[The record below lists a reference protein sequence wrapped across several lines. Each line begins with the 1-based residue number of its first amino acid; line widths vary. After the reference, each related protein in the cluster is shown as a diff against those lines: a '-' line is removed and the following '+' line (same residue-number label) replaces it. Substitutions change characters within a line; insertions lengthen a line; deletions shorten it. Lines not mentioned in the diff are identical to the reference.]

1 MGLNS
6 PIPVRLQDECR
17 KASKIIR
24 SFVDSGNNGLDK
36 VIPRQVL
43 ERAQGFAVFTVV
55 KAGFLFSARGGSGI
69 VIAKLEDGSWS
80 APSAIG
86 TAGFGFGGQMGAEVT
101 DFLVVLNS
109 RTAVK
114 TFMAAGSMTLG
125 GNLSVAV
132 GPLGRN
138 AEGSGTLSSKGKTA
152 ALYSYSKTKGLFGG
166 LSIEGSV
173 IVERQD
179 ANRQAYGQDLTAKQ
193 ILSGAIDPPHWADEL
208 IEVLKAHIG
217 MPGGR
222 QWIDDHP
229 DELGR
234 YSDDDDDLR
243 NDDYDAPKRSAPPRS
258 SSGYAFSE
266 QTGSFSSSSPQRPQ
280 TGGSSFSS
288 SQTQTPQRPKPRSR
302 ASTLSSVFKMDL
314 MGNQVS
320 GIGAGIGFPRKKSSN
335 PASPS
340 MSRRT
345 SQYNEPK
352 SPFDDENR
360 YSRANEHNPFDDSLA
375 GRPGLDDDMDL
386 SREVISPWNNDK
398 GLPSPKPR
406 YDDLPSTNVRP
417 GGLEFKPEYRSPN
430 RSRASTLQ
438 NSDLPTGRTRSG
450 SNAMRVSSPLTKYR
464 HELHEEEDARSDSLT
479 SQMARLRAGS
489 NPSDRAGGSRGYG
502 NDNGDFDNDRYD
514 RDNDYSPPPTMAPAP
529 TLPRSSSS
537 KLLGFVNRKRSN
549 TTSSQKGGDFLIDP
563 AVHQADRKIAL
574 AAPSAARI
582 QYDDTPPDLD
592 PSYGVKPSADQL
604 SFAVKRDLADAMK
617 DGLERAIA
625 LHDYEGQEEGDLS
638 MRQGDVIVITE
649 RSKSQN
655 DWCVRRASLRA
666 VYLMVRSQVDGKE
679 RKDGC
684 EGYLPVRALLKVH
697 CVNADAF
704 LYQCQS
710 RGAC

>member
-6 PIPVRLQDECR
+6 PIPVKLQDECR

-36 VIPRQVL
+36 VVPRHVL
-43 ERAQGFAVFTVV
+43 ERAHGFAVFTVV

-101 DFLVVLNS
+101 DFLIVLNS

-138 AEGSGTLSSKGKTA
+138 AEGSGTLNSKGKTA

-166 LSIEGSV
+166 VSIEGSI

-179 ANRQAYGQDLTAKQ
+179 ANRQAYGQDFTAKQ
-193 ILSGAIDPPHWADEL
+193 LLSGMVEPPSWAGEL
-208 IEVLKAHIG
+208 IEVLKTHIG

-222 QWIDDHP
+222 AWIDDHP

-234 YSDDDDDLR
+234 YSEDEQEAESYPAR
-243 NDDYDAPKRSAPPRS
+243 RATPTRSP
-258 SSGYAFSE
+258 SGYAFGE
-266 QTGSFSSSSPQRPQ
+266 QTGSSFSSSSPA
-280 TGGSSFSS
+280 
-288 SQTQTPQRPKPRSR
+288 PQRPKARSR
-302 ASTLSSVFKMDL
+302 ASTLTSVFKMDL
-314 MGNQVS
+314 MGNQIPGLS
-320 GIGAGIGFPRKKSSN
+320 GSGGVGFPRKKSST

-345 SQYNEPK
+345 SQYGVEPK
-352 SPFDDENR
+352 SPFDDDAR
-360 YSRANEHNPFDDSLA
+360 TYSRQNEYNPFDDTL
-375 GRPGLDDDMDL
+375 GRGPSGLDDDMDL

-398 GLPSPKPR
+398 GLPSPQPK
-406 YDDLPSTNVRP
+406 YNDLPMTAPTP
-417 GGLEFKPEYRSPN
+417 GQLEFKPEYRTPN

-438 NSDLPTGRTRSG
+438 NDELVIGRARSG
-450 SNAMRVSSPLTKYR
+450 SNALRVSSPLTKYN
-464 HELHEEEDARSDSLT
+464 HDVHDNADPVENNLT
-479 SQMARLRAGS
+479 SKMARLRASS
-489 NPSDRAGGSRGYG
+489 NAADRPSSANRSGFGKA
-502 NDNGDFDNDRYD
+502 NDDYVDDSYSAE
-514 RDNDYSPPPTMAPAP
+514 RDYNHVPPLVAAPS
-529 TLPRSSSS
+529 LPRSSSS

-549 TTSSQKGGDFLIDP
+549 TTNSRNGGDFLVDP
-563 AVHQADRKIAL
+563 AIHQADRNLVLGGTPTLSSRLVEPEAAL
-574 AAPSAARI
+574 
-582 QYDDTPPDLD
+582 PPDLD
-592 PSYGVKPSADQL
+592 PTYGAKPSANQL
-604 SFAVKRDLADAMK
+604 SFAVKRDLAADALR

-625 LHDYEGQEEGDLS
+625 IHDYEGQEEGDLS
-638 MRQGDVIVITE
+638 MKQGDVIVITE

-655 DWCVRRASLRA
+655 DWYVLFVCLQFSIHGLTLFSNPTGGQASMLKQGQR
-666 VYLMVRSQVDGKE
+666 VSFRECSVDARE
-679 RKDGC
+679 W
-684 EGYLPVRALLKVH
+684 PATV
-697 CVNADAF
+697 F
-704 LYQCQS
+704 
-710 RGAC
+710 

>member
-166 LSIEGSV
+166 VSIEGSV

-179 ANRQAYGQDLTAKQ
+179 ANRQAYGADLTAKQ
-193 ILSGAIDPPHWADEL
+193 ILSGAIDPPQWADEL

-222 QWIDDHP
+222 AWIDDHP

-234 YSDDDDDLR
+234 YSDDNEARD
-243 NDDYDAPKRSAPPRS
+243 DDYDAPRRTTMSK
-258 SSGYAFSE
+258 
-266 QTGSFSSSSPQRPQ
+266 SSSSYAFGEQ
-280 TGGSSFSS
+280 TGSSFSS
-288 SQTQTPQRPKPRSR
+288 SQSPQHQQPQRPKPRSR

-314 MGNQVS
+314 MGNQIP
-320 GIGAGIGFPRKKSSN
+320 GLGAGVGFPRKRTST
-335 PASPS
+335 PGSPS
-340 MSRRT
+340 KSRRT
-345 SQYNEPK
+345 SQYTSEPK
-352 SPFDDENR
+352 SPFDDDAR
-360 YSRANEHNPFDDSLA
+360 PYSRQNEHNPFDDSLA
-375 GRPGLDDDMDL
+375 GRGGGLDDDMDL
-386 SREVISPWNNDK
+386 SREVISPWNNEK
-398 GLPSPKPR
+398 GLPSPQPR
-406 YDDLPSTNVRP
+406 YDNLPATNAP
-417 GGLEFKPEYRSPN
+417 PSGLEFKPEYRSPN

-438 NSDLPTGRTRSG
+438 NSDLPGGRTRSG

-464 HELHEEEDARSDSLT
+464 HELHEEEEARTDSLA

-489 NPSDRAGGSRGYG
+489 TSNDRSSGNNGYGYAHGDADYETFDSDRDLR
-502 NDNGDFDNDRYD
+502 
-514 RDNDYSPPPTMAPAP
+514 PPPAPAP
-529 TLPRSSSS
+529 PLPRSHSS

-549 TTSSQKGGDFLIDP
+549 TTSSQKGGDFLVDP
-563 AVHQADRKIAL
+563 AIHHADRRTAL
-574 AAPSAARI
+574 ADSSSGRAE
-582 QYDDTPPDLD
+582 YDDTPPDLD
-592 PSYGVKPSADQL
+592 PAYGVKPSSDQL
-604 SFAVKRDLADAMK
+604 SFAVKRELADAMK

-625 LHDYEGQEEGDLS
+625 LFDYEGQEEGDLS
-638 MRQGDVIVITE
+638 LRQGDVIVITE
-649 RSKSQN
+649 RSKSRD
-655 DWCVRRASLRA
+655 DWCVWLWIKTESF
-666 VYLMVRSQVDGKE
+666 
-679 RKDGC
+679 
-684 EGYLPVRALLKVH
+684 H
-697 CVNADAF
+697 
-704 LYQCQS
+704 
-710 RGAC
+710 

>member
-69 VIAKLEDGSWS
+69 VIAKREDGSWS

-138 AEGSGTLSSKGKTA
+138 AEGSGTLNTKGKTA

-179 ANRQAYGQDLTAKQ
+179 ANRQAYGTDLTAKQ
-193 ILSGAIDPPHWADEL
+193 ILSGAIDPPPWADEL
-208 IEVLKAHIG
+208 LEVLRAHIG

-222 QWIDDHP
+222 AWIDDHP

-234 YSDDDDDLR
+234 FSEDDELRNNNDDDDD
-243 NDDYDAPKRSAPPRS
+243 APRRTAMSK
-258 SSGYAFSE
+258 
-266 QTGSFSSSSPQRPQ
+266 SSSSYAFGEQ
-280 TGGSSFSS
+280 TGSSFSS
-288 SQTQTPQRPKPRSR
+288 SQSPQHQQPQRPKPRSR

-314 MGNQVS
+314 MGNQIP
-320 GIGAGIGFPRKKSSN
+320 GLGAGVGFPRKRTSTSG
-335 PASPS
+335 SPS

-345 SQYNEPK
+345 SQYASEPR
-352 SPFDDENR
+352 SPFDDDAR
-360 YSRANEHNPFDDSLA
+360 AYSAQNERNPFDDHMTA
-375 GRPGLDDDMDL
+375 HGGGGLDDDDMDL

-398 GLPSPKPR
+398 GLPSPQPR
-406 YDDLPSTNVRP
+406 YDDLPSANAPPP

-438 NSDLPTGRTRSG
+438 NSDLPGGRTRSG

-464 HELHEEEDARSDSLT
+464 EGLHEEEDARTDSLA
-479 SQMARLRAGS
+479 SQMSRLRAGS
-489 NPSDRAGGSRGYG
+489 TSDDRSSGSRGYG
-502 NDNGDFDNDRYD
+502 HARDDYDHDDSD
-514 RDNDYSPPPTMAPAP
+514 RDFRPPPASTPP
-529 TLPRSSSS
+529 LPRSHSS

-549 TTSSQKGGDFLIDP
+549 TTSSQRSGGDFLVDP
-563 AVHQADRKIAL
+563 AIYHADRRTAL
-574 AAPSAARI
+574 AMADSPSGRTER
-582 QYDDTPPDLD
+582 DDTPPDLD
-592 PSYGVKPSADQL
+592 PLYGVKPTADQL
-604 SFAVKRDLADAMK
+604 SFAVKRELADAMK

-625 LHDYEGQEEGDLS
+625 LHDYEEQEEGDLS
-638 MRQGDVIVITE
+638 LRQGDVIVITE
-649 RSKSQN
+649 RSKSKD
-655 DWCVRRASLRA
+655 DWWTGKNAKTGARGIFPANHVELVNSATLRR
-666 VYLMVRSQVDGKE
+666 
-679 RKDGC
+679 
-684 EGYLPVRALLKVH
+684 
-697 CVNADAF
+697 
-704 LYQCQS
+704 
-710 RGAC
+710 

>member
-6 PIPVRLQDECR
+6 PIPVKLQDECR

-69 VIAKLEDGSWS
+69 VIAKLDDGSWS

-222 QWIDDHP
+222 PWIDDHP

-234 YSDDDDDLR
+234 YSDDDELR
-243 NDDYDAPKRSAPPRS
+243 DNGEYDAPKRSAPSRS
-258 SSGYAFSE
+258 TSGYAFGE
-266 QTGSFSSSSPQRPQ
+266 QT
-280 TGGSSFSS
+280 GSSFSS
-288 SQTQTPQRPKPRSR
+288 STQSPQRPKPRSR

-320 GIGAGIGFPRKKSSN
+320 GLGGGVGFPRKKTSN

-340 MSRRT
+340 ISRRT
-345 SQYNEPK
+345 SQYTGEPK
-352 SPFDDENR
+352 SPFDDDAR
-360 YSRANEHNPFDDSLA
+360 AYSRQNEHNPFDDSLS
-375 GRPGLDDDMDL
+375 GRPGLDDEMDL

-398 GLPSPKPR
+398 GLPSPQPP
-406 YDDLPSTNVRP
+406 YDDLPASSSTP
-417 GGLEFKPEYRSPN
+417 GTLEFKPEYRSPN

-438 NSDLPTGRTRSG
+438 NSDLPAGRTRSG
-450 SNAMRVSSPLTKYR
+450 SNAIRVSSPLTKYR
-464 HELHEEEDARSDSLT
+464 HELHDEEDARSDSLT
-479 SQMARLRAGS
+479 SQMTRLRAGS
-489 NPSDRAGGSRGYG
+489 NANDRSGGNKGYG
-502 NDNGDFDNDRYD
+502 NTSHGDSDQEGYDFDK
-514 RDNDYSPPPTMAPAP
+514 DYTPPASSTPAP
-529 TLPRSSSS
+529 SLPRSSSS

-549 TTSSQKGGDFLIDP
+549 TTTSQKGGDFLIDP
-563 AVHQADRKIAL
+563 ALHQADRKIAL
-574 AAPSAARI
+574 ANPSSGARMD
-582 QYDDTPPDLD
+582 YDDTPADLD
-592 PSYGVKPSADQL
+592 PSYGIKPSADQL

-638 MRQGDVIVITE
+638 MRQGDVIIITE
-649 RSKSQN
+649 RSKSRN
-655 DWCVRRASLRA
+655 DWCVSPLR
-666 VYLMVRSQVDGKE
+666 
-679 RKDGC
+679 
-684 EGYLPVRALLKVH
+684 
-697 CVNADAF
+697 
-704 LYQCQS
+704 
-710 RGAC
+710 

>member
-6 PIPVRLQDECR
+6 PIPVKLQDECR

-36 VIPRQVL
+36 VVPRSVL

-69 VIAKLEDGSWS
+69 VIAKLDDGSWS

-101 DFLVVLNS
+101 DFLIVLNS
-109 RTAVK
+109 RTAVS

-138 AEGSGTLSSKGKTA
+138 AEGSGTLNSKGKTA

-166 LSIEGSV
+166 MSIEGSV
-173 IVERQD
+173 ILERQD
-179 ANRQAYGQDLTAKQ
+179 ANRQAYGQDFTAKQ
-193 ILSGAIDPPHWADEL
+193 LLSGMVESPSWAGEL
-208 IEVLKAHIG
+208 IEVLQTRIG

-222 QWIDDHP
+222 TWIDDHP

-234 YSDDDDDLR
+234 YSDDDQEI
-243 NDDYDAPKRSAPPRS
+243 DYDPSRRSNPHRNSA
-258 SSGYAFSE
+258 GYAFGE
-266 QTGSFSSSSPQRPQ
+266 QTGSSFSSSSPAPQ
-280 TGGSSFSS
+280 SGPSFSSSAQPQSGSSFSS
-288 SQTQTPQRPKPRSR
+288 SAQQAPQRPKPRSR

-320 GIGAGIGFPRKKSSN
+320 GLSGGGGGIGFPRKKTST

-345 SQYNEPK
+345 SQYGVEPK
-352 SPFDDENR
+352 SPFTDDAR
-360 YSRANEHNPFDDSLA
+360 VYTRQNEYNPFDDDSLTN
-375 GRPGLDDDMDL
+375 RNPPGFDDDMDL

-398 GLPSPKPR
+398 GLSSPQPR
-406 YDDLPSTNVRP
+406 YNDLPMISPTP
-417 GGLEFKPEYRSPN
+417 GQLEFKPEYRTPN

-438 NSDLPTGRTRSG
+438 NSDLPTGRARSG
-450 SNAMRVSSPLTKYR
+450 SNAIRVSSPLTKYNHDI
-464 HELHEEEDARSDSLT
+464 HETDPMENNLT
-479 SQMARLRAGS
+479 SKMARLRTSS
-489 NPSDRAGGSRGYG
+489 NAADGPNGRPY
-502 NDNGDFDNDRYD
+502 DNADDGTNDFD
-514 RDNDYSPPPTMAPAP
+514 RDYNNAPPPTAAPS
-529 TLPRSSSS
+529 LPRSSSS

-549 TTSSQKGGDFLIDP
+549 TTSSRNGGDFLIDP
-563 AVHQADRKIAL
+563 AIHQADRNLVL
-574 AAPSAARI
+574 AGSSTPTSRLVEPEASL
-582 QYDDTPPDLD
+582 PPDLLD
-592 PSYGVKPSADQL
+592 SSYGAKPSADQL
-604 SFAVKRDLADAMK
+604 SFAVKRDLAADALK

-625 LHDYEGQEEGDLS
+625 IHDYDGQEEGDLS
-638 MRQGDVIVITE
+638 MRQGDVIIITE

-655 DWCVRRASLRA
+655 DWCVSS
-666 VYLMVRSQVDGKE
+666 VCCSSGW
-679 RKDGC
+679 
-684 EGYLPVRALLKVH
+684 
-697 CVNADAF
+697 
-704 LYQCQS
+704 
-710 RGAC
+710 